1 MIAQYY
7 ADLYIY
13 IYIGD
18 DVVSQGKAKKNIYLG
33 FEIPNGEGKKN
44 LEFLPAPVFVVVE
57 ALEHLLYGFIMIL
70 IMYAELLLLP

>member
-33 FEIPNGEGKKN
+33 FEIPNGEGKKS
-44 LEFLPAPVFVVVE
+44 
-57 ALEHLLYGFIMIL
+57 
-70 IMYAELLLLP
+70 

>member
-1 MIAQYY
+1 MMLCHKEKQKKIFTLA
-7 ADLYIY
+7 
-13 IYIGD
+13 
-18 DVVSQGKAKKNIYLG
+18 SKFRMGK
-33 FEIPNGEGKKN
+33 EKN

>member
-1 MIAQYY
+1 MMLCHKEKQ
-7 ADLYIY
+7 
-13 IYIGD
+13 
-18 DVVSQGKAKKNIYLG
+18 KKNIYLG

>member
-1 MIAQYY
+1 MMLCHKEKQKKIFTLA
-7 ADLYIY
+7 
-13 IYIGD
+13 
-18 DVVSQGKAKKNIYLG
+18 SKFRMGK
-33 FEIPNGEGKKN
+33 EKKN

>member
-18 DVVSQGKAKKNIYLG
+18 DVVSQGKAKKKYLPWLRNSEWG
-33 FEIPNGEGKKN
+33 RKKN
-44 LEFLPAPVFVVVE
+44 VEFLPAPVFVVVE